1 MALTSR
7 LPDNVVSQ
15 FGYETVAASQ
25 TAQALGATGRA
36 GDLLHGLL
44 IVPANTSPGAVAIKD
59 GADAAITVFTG
70 GATSVDD
77 LTPMVVD
84 IDAKSASGAWKITT
98 GANISVIAVGDFSG

>member
-77 LTPMVVD
+77 LTPIWLPLD
-84 IDAKSASGAWKITT
+84 LKSRTGAWQVTT
-98 GANISVIAVGDFSG
+98 GVDVSVIGVGDFT